1 MEGQEQ
7 DFSNQWYYDDN
18 IREPSS
24 NNDEE
29 INFDLVIEDIEQL
42 NIIYAENDFKMLS
55 NKKNRSPQETFYL
68 MQLSEKYN
76 TQYYIKIKRQKKK
89 RKKPNLIVK
98 ICINLNNLFLS
109 FLRPYG
115 SHSRFE
121 KKSF

>member
-18 IREPSS
+18 IREASS

-76 TQYYIKIKRQKKK
+76 TQYYIKDKKTKKEKKK
-89 RKKPNLIVK
+89 TKFNIQDL
-98 ICINLNNLFLS
+98 
-109 FLRPYG
+109 Y
-115 SHSRFE
+115 
-121 KKSF
+121 